1 MSDIVISDRPGGC
14 GCGGTSHVS
23 PGSGCGC
30 GGSKDESHVG
40 CGCGGRSHAG
50 ASHMEARACSRRWRR
65 FHAALGAAL
74 TIFLVMHLGIAVL
87 STRPSTFE
95 SIATR
100 LHAWTSFL
108 PALPFVLLGLLAVES
123 ASGIRVLLRGKPA
136 MRRDESPWRLFAQRW
151 TGAVVLVFLV
161 VHTGMA
167 LLRGPG
173 NTPAAAGAAL
183 FAGSSVLV
191 GFYAFCVVAIA
202 WHAGHG
208 MWTGA
213 SIWGFRDKRPAFWWA
228 VAVITGLL
236 LAILGFTALR
246 ALSA

>member
-1 MSDIVISDRPGGC
+1 MSDTVTSSHASGC
-14 GCGGTSHVS
+14 GYGGTSPVS
-23 PGSGCGC
+23 SGSGCGC
-30 GGSKDESHVG
+30 GSSVDEPHVG

-74 TIFLVMHLGIAVL
+74 TVFLVMHLGIAALAV
-87 STRPSTFE
+87 RPSTFE

-100 LHAWTSFL
+100 LHAWINFL
-108 PALPFVLLGLLAVES
+108 PALPFVLLGLLAAES
-123 ASGIRVLLRGKPA
+123 ASGTRVLLRGKPA

-151 TGAVVLVFLV
+151 SGAVVLVFLV
-161 VHTGMA
+161 VHLGMA
-167 LLRGPG
+167 LLRGPA
-173 NTPAAAGAAL
+173 NSPAAAGAAL
-183 FAGSSVLV
+183 FAGSSALV
-191 GFYAFCVVAIA
+191 GFYAICVVAIA

-213 SIWGFRDKRPAFWWA
+213 SVWGFRDKRPALWRA

-236 LAILGFTALR
+236 LAVLGFTALC